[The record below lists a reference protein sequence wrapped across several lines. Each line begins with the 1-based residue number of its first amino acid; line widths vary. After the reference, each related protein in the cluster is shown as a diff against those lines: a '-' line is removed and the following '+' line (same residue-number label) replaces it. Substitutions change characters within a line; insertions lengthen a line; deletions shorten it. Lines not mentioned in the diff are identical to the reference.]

1 MFKTN
6 IFRHELRTRLQSVL
20 WWSVGIVAIHLIY
33 MVIWPSFAEQA
44 AALEKGIEQFPKA
57 FLQAFGMDRINMA
70 TVPGYYSLIFL
81 IVQVMLAIQAG
92 NYGVGLV
99 SREESERTADFLMTK
114 PVTRLA
120 VLNSKLAAAMVALL
134 ITQAVVWAS
143 AFVGWALFN
152 AGHEYDKG
160 ALAFLL
166 SSMVF
171 FQLFF
176 LGVGLAI
183 SLMVRLV
190 RSVTPY
196 ALGLGLGMY
205 ALGAFSS
212 MLGDVKLEW
221 LTPFKYFDAPTLIQ
235 NKAYDG
241 RFLALDLLIT
251 IGALTFAYW
260 RYLRRDIPTVT

>member
-1 MFKTN
+1 MFKAN
-6 IFRHELRTRLQSVL
+6 IFRHELRARSKSVL
-20 WWSVGIVAIHLIY
+20 WWSLGIVGVHLLY
-33 MVIWPSFAEQA
+33 MSLWPTFADQA
-44 AALEKGIEQFPKA
+44 AVLEKSLQQFPRE
-57 FLQAFGMDRINMA
+57 FLQAFGMDRISMA
-70 TVPGYYSLIFL
+70 TVLGYYSLIFL
-81 IVQVMLAIQAG
+81 LVQILLAIQAS

-114 PVTRLA
+114 PVSRLA
-120 VLNSKLAAAMVALL
+120 VITSKLVAAVVALL
-134 ITQAVVWAS
+134 ITQAVVWVS
-143 AFVGWALFN
+143 AFSGWALFN
-152 AGHEYDKG
+152 SGHDYDKG
-160 ALAFLL
+160 ALALLL

-183 SLMVRLV
+183 SLGVRLV

-205 ALGAFSS
+205 VLGAFSG

-235 NKAYDG
+235 NRSYDQ
-241 RFLALDLLIT
+241 RFLVLDLLIT
-251 IGALTFAYW
+251 VAALAFAYW
-260 RYLRRDIPTVT
+260 RYLHRDIPTVT